1 MCGVAHRWVCP
12 FANDQK
18 EDTVTTPAEERQA
31 CSSKDDAL
39 LLSQEVRNTRELLDI
54 VSKVFFE
61 KDSQEKKYVT

>member
-1 MCGVAHRWVCP
+1 MCGATQRWDCP

-18 EDTVTTPAEERQA
+18 EDSVTIAEQRQA
-31 CSSKDDAL
+31 CSPKDHTL

-54 VSKVFFE
+54 VSKVFFK